1 MIASISYDAPRL
13 MVGKAGVSS
22 RTGAAGRRRRFRVLT
37 LVATGAALIAAPSA
51 LAAPQVNGTF
61 PVPGV
66 TTNNQITQ
74 GPDGNM
80 WVTIDNDGANNDV
93 ARINSQTGQ
102 VTKFNLDD
110 VDSPAGITRL
120 GPNLWV
126 TATNEVARFAPGS
139 TDATDFAINLI
150 GSKRNITVGPDGNL
164 WTVSDN
170 GAIEIPPGDPTSA
183 ANHTVLTQGRQIVAG
198 TNNTLWATGG
208 TQVAHFTT
216 AGAQSA
222 GSPYELGGGP
232 QAIAAGPGGQVAFG
246 NPVNSPQQIGRITP
260 PGAPQLTNLGSLD
273 AGFGIAFGNDGAY
286 WITQA
291 NGNNLR
297 RFTPQGQSTFLGGF
311 PAAPTRG
318 PRQIAKGPN
327 NTLWVTLIPNDAMQS
342 DAAVTR
348 VSGVTPPPPP
358 PPPPNGCTDNAFDFG
373 KPKRNKKKGTAKLP
387 VEVPCAGT
395 VELAKTKKVK
405 ADEETAEAEGEEKLA
420 IKAKGKAKRKL
431 NKKGKAKVKAEV
443 TYTPDGGEPNTQEKK
458 VKLVKRG

>member
-1 MIASISYDAPRL
+1 MD
-13 MVGKAGVSS
+13 GNAGVRADAQGS
-22 RTGAAGRRRRFRVLT
+22 RGGVRLARLTALAVGTVGAL
-37 LVATGAALIAAPSA
+37 LVAASSA

-61 PVPGV
+61 SVPGV

-110 VDSPAGITRL
+110 VDSPAGISRL
-120 GPNLWV
+120 GNNLWV

-139 TDATDFAINLI
+139 TDATATTIAEI
-150 GSKRNITVGPDGNL
+150 GSKRHITVGPDGNL

-170 GAIEIPPGDPTSA
+170 GAIRINPADPTVNTQFA
-183 ANHTVLTQGRQIVAG
+183 VLTQGRQIVRGAG
-198 TNNTLWATGG
+198 NTLWATGADK
-208 TQVAHFTT
+208 VIHFTT
-216 AGAQSA
+216 AGTHVPN
-222 GSPYELGGGP
+222 SPYTLAPGAGASNP
-232 QAIAAGPGGQVAFG
+232 QSIAAGPGNQAVYG
-246 NPVNSPQQIGRITP
+246 NPTTDPQTIGRITP
-260 PGAPQLTNLGSLD
+260 PGPPQLTNLGNLD
-273 AGFGIAFGNDGAY
+273 AGFGIAFANDGAY

-318 PRQIAKGPN
+318 PRQIAEGPN
-327 NTLWVTLIPNDAMQS
+327 NTLWVTLVPNDPMAS

-348 VSGVTPPPPP
+348 VTGVTPPSPPP
-358 PPPPNGCTDNAFDFG
+358 PSNGGCTDNAFDFG
-373 KPKRNKKKGTAKLP
+373 KPKKNKKKGTAKLP
-387 VEVPCAGT
+387 VDVPCAGT

-405 ADEETAEAEGEEKLA
+405 ADEELAEAEGEEKLA

-443 TYTPDGGEPNTQEKK
+443 TYTPDGGEPSTQEKK